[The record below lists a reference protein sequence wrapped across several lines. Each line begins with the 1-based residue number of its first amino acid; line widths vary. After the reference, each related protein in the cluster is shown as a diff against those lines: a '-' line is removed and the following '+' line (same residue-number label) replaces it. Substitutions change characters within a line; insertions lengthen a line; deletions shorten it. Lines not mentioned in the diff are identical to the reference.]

1 MRLPRPSSDGLAMT
15 DSRMRLQ
22 QCITSQS
29 PNGDAC
35 PAKAG
40 HSKKNSRKRM
50 RLPRSFHSLAMIN
63 TNLCHCE

>member
-40 HSKKNSRKRM
+40 HSKALTSVGG
-50 RLPRSFHSLAMIN
+50 LYESYGIQ
-63 TNLCHCE
+63 